1 MEEQYVRSEL
11 GIDYLPNMV
20 LVSTNSM
27 NTI

>member
-11 GIDYLPNMV
+11 DLDYLPNMV
-20 LVSTNSM
+20 LVSTNNV